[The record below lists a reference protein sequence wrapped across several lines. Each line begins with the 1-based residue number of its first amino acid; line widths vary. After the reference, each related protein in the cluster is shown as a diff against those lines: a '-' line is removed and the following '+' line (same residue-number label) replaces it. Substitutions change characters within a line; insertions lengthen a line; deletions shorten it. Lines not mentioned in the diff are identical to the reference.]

1 MLKKIFSVMVLAA
14 ALILVSGQSQVEAR
28 GRLKRLFAYSYRQYQ
43 KLSPVY
49 FYLHSSRRL

>member
-28 GRLKRLFAYSYRQYQ
+28 A
-43 KLSPVY
+43 
-49 FYLHSSRRL
+49 RRFI